1 MFVEL
6 AMSDAIGRQTGAVG
20 GTKEGFSRDFRAQLG
35 GTRAKHERRESRFHQ
50 MATRLP
56 QVRQR
61 VQRGELG
68 GVFLQSSIAHLDEA
82 ELLLDYPER
91 MFDLRSNPRF
101 DSFDLVDHDVNRVVA
116 LERSTFSWTHGHMP
130 CHSRWR
136 VGSFIRALVTGVC
149 KDVYFLALQQ
159 RISFDHIMRVR
170 SRSSHRMHEP
180 RCSIRADMRFH
191 AKMPLIAFLG
201 LMHLWIALAT
211 RILRRR
217 RCGNQRGIHHGTRAQ
232 HQPPLAQQCV

>member
-6 AMSDAIGRQTGAVG
+6 AMSDAIDLQTGAVG
-20 GTKEGFSRDFRAQLG
+20 ATMEDFSRDFRAQL
-35 GTRAKHERRESRFHQ
+35 
-50 MATRLP
+50 ATRHP
-56 QVRQR
+56 QVRQCE
-61 VQRGELG
+61 QGGELRR
-68 GVFLQSSIAHLDEA
+68 VLLQPEIAHLDVA
-82 ELLLDYPER
+82 ELLLDHSER
-91 MFDLRSNPRF
+91 MLDLRSNPRF

-201 LMHLWIALAT
+201 LMHLRVA
-211 RILRRR
+211 RM
-217 RCGNQRGIHHGTRAQ
+217 
-232 HQPPLAQQCV
+232 